1 MDRDGQRWTEMD
13 RYRSIT
19 RGIVVSKLRSQVPPP
34 SPTKYNPT
42 SASLSIHSS
51 SSGQHQASFEGLSFP
66 DIYTPNFMFD
76 RDPPAFMLT
85 LVPPD
90 KGSGALFCALPML
103 QPEPDISYNS
113 TTLRDAD

>member
-1 MDRDGQRWTEMD
+1 
-13 RYRSIT
+13 
-19 RGIVVSKLRSQVPPP
+19 
-34 SPTKYNPT
+34 
-42 SASLSIHSS
+42 
-51 SSGQHQASFEGLSFP
+51 
-66 DIYTPNFMFD
+66 MFD